1 MGSTHVQCTLDYIY
15 LSSRVD
21 TEYLGQWVIPMSITP
36 SEMVKIQLPQLRI
49 DIVQRQAQHLGLT
62 LVGVPMHRA
71 SSEPFVNRI
80 GRALE
85 LLQKAY
91 GKKVAGQN
99 IGEKITG
106 SHVI

>member
-1 MGSTHVQCTLDYIY
+1 MYHALCTISTCHHRYI
-15 LSSRVD
+15 LSIFM
-21 TEYLGQWVIPMSITP
+21 LVIPMSITP

-85 LLQKAY
+85 LLQKEY

>member
-1 MGSTHVQCTLDYIY
+1 MGHSNVH
-15 LSSRVD
+15 
-21 TEYLGQWVIPMSITP
+21 GPP

-85 LLQKAY
+85 LLQKEY

>member
-1 MGSTHVQCTLDYIY
+1 M
-15 LSSRVD
+15 
-21 TEYLGQWVIPMSITP
+21 WVILQHTIQNG
-36 SEMVKIQLPQLRI
+36 EDQLPLRI

-71 SSEPFVNRI
+71 SSEPFVNRV

-85 LLQKAY
+85 LLQKEY

-99 IGEKITG
+99 IGEKIAWK
-106 SHVI
+106 SCDLKWCRWPV